1 MVDFKQLYTEL
12 LNQLTL
18 NHLSVNELT
27 AKKLV
32 EYLLLLHKW
41 NQIHNLTSVRNPI
54 NMVSRH
60 IIDSLTIAPYLQGPH
75 LIDIGTGA
83 GLPGIPLALTQ
94 PQYHFVLLDSNG
106 KKTRFLTH
114 VLQTLAISNAEVIA
128 SRVEKYQP
136 TVCFNSLVS
145 RAFSHLNDFL
155 IKTKHLCCE
164 KGTFLAMKGQYPGEE
179 IKQLNSQFKLIET
192 KSLQIAGLDE
202 KRHLL
207 IIGLNR

>member
-41 NQIHNLTSVRNPI
+41 NQIHNLTSIRNPI

-60 IIDSLTIAPYLQGPH
+60 IIDSLTIAPDLQGPH

-83 GLPGIPLALTQ
+83 GLPGIPRALTQ

-106 KKTRFLTH
+106 KKPVF
-114 VLQTLAISNAEVIA
+114 
-128 SRVEKYQP
+128 
-136 TVCFNSLVS
+136 
-145 RAFSHLNDFL
+145 
-155 IKTKHLCCE
+155 
-164 KGTFLAMKGQYPGEE
+164 
-179 IKQLNSQFKLIET
+179 
-192 KSLQIAGLDE
+192 
-202 KRHLL
+202 
-207 IIGLNR
+207 